1 MAKTR
6 SIIEF
11 SGTLSG
17 ITFVDSKTY
26 GAHARA
32 KRGTYKP
39 IGLNQGMKES
49 AAVQTQVNLM
59 AKVIFD
65 AVKDFT
71 PGFKDGKLWAR
82 LLSVFRQQHKA
93 GKSYSYHDLNTM
105 EMRSDYPSSK
115 HGSFRLTANSAKEL
129 ILHYQ
134 LQQEASYRISLLRI
148 ATDESLLTPYPP
160 ETLSF
165 DVENGTRIG
174 QFQIDFTGLPADANA
189 VYVLQ
194 CEQLVNGKPT
204 GLLKSKGV
212 RFLMV
217 E

>member
-6 SIIEF
+6 SIIKF

-39 IGLNQGMKES
+39 ISLNQGMKES
-49 AAVQTQVNLM
+49 GAVQKQVNLI

-65 AVKDFT
+65 AVKDFV

-82 LLSVFRQQHKA
+82 LLSVFRQQQKA
-93 GKSYSYHDLNTM
+93 GKSYSYHDFNTM

-115 HGSFRLTANSAKEL
+115 HGLFRLIANSEKEL
-129 ILHYQ
+129 MLHYQ

-160 ETLSF
+160 ETVTFNLEKGDS
-165 DVENGTRIG
+165 IG
-174 QFQIDFTGLPADANA
+174 QFPIDFGVLPADANA
-189 VYVLQ
+189 FYVLQ

-212 RFLMV
+212 TFLMV